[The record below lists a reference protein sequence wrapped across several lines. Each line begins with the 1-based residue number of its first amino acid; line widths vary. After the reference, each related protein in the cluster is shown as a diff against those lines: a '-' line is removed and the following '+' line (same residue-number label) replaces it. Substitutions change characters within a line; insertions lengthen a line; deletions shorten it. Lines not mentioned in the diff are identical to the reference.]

1 MNGKILVTIQFSC
14 IILLAIVTN
23 WLTLPYW
30 SYILLLLSGALAMW
44 AMAAMKFGNFNVVPT
59 PVENG
64 VLVTRGPYK
73 VIRHPMYSSIFLFAI
88 ALLTG
93 QFDYFKLAIS
103 LILVAGLIV
112 KMIYEE
118 KLLCDHYPGYKSYM
132 QKTKRV
138 IPLVW

>member
-1 MNGKILVTIQFSC
+1 MKGKILVTIQFSC

-93 QFDYFKLAIS
+93 QFDYIKLTIS
-103 LILVAGLIV
+103 LVLAAGLIV